1 MWSALQVDGCV
12 RCLRQDRIAGV
23 SLEDGGFVCLDCLSL
38 RDKQLDK
45 ETLKAFRYIN
55 KISFKQIDQLKI
67 SQESIDQLIEIMDYY
82 VDEMTGILFKT
93 KKMIKRLEK
102 L

>member
-1 MWSALQVDGCV
+1 M
-12 RCLRQDRIAGV
+12 IN
-23 SLEDGGFVCLDCLSL
+23 
-38 RDKQLDK
+38 QLDK

>member
-1 MWSALQVDGCV
+1 MT
-12 RCLRQDRIAGV
+12 
-23 SLEDGGFVCLDCLSL
+23 
-38 RDKQLDK
+38 LDK